1 MKVLHTRI
9 FFEGL
14 KLIFKNITINDNLSS
29 EYRNQKTQ
37 TPTNLHILMLTT
49 YILIYSDAAVPIYS
63 LSKTVSQTVICPQV
77 PLSVEDV
84 VSLGTHSSPVKL
96 YSFRKS

>member
-14 KLIFKNITINDNLSS
+14 KLIFKNITINDNLRS

-37 TPTNLHILMLTT
+37 TPTNLHILMLIT
-49 YILIYSDAAVPIYS
+49 YILLYSDATIPIYS
-63 LSKTVSQTVICPQV
+63 LS
-77 PLSVEDV
+77 
-84 VSLGTHSSPVKL
+84 
-96 YSFRKS
+96 